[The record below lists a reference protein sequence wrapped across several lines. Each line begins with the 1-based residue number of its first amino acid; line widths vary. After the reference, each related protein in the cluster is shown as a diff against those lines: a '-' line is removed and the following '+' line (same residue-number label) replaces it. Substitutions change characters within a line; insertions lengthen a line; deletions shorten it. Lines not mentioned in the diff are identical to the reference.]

1 MRDPTLKN
9 LSVTNAKP
17 VKRFL
22 AHHKHCTDMEDSTQ
36 ERSLANASC
45 LSKNPVILTQ
55 LTRIIP
61 VLTEA
66 HHYQHPLCQNPS
78 QKLLRFYPVGFAR
91 KNI

>member
-1 MRDPTLKN
+1 MREPTLVKS
-9 LSVTNAKP
+9 LTNAKH

-22 AHHKHCTDMEDSTQ
+22 AHHKHCKDIEDPTQ
-36 ERSLANASC
+36 DRSLANTSF

-55 LTRIIP
+55 LTRMIP
-61 VLTEA
+61 VTTES
-66 HHYQHPLCQNPS
+66 HYYWHPLCQKPS